1 MINKIIALI
10 ETFTGFKNHSQFVKC
25 DNGILVMNV
34 KATPEQESQ
43 LLALATQFDENW
55 SVISEPNPTGF
66 NNKNGK
72 PYAPTVYIGLVN
84 NKTEDDV
91 KDMFSSFSS

>member
-10 ETFTGFKNHSQFVKC
+10 ATFTGFKSHSQFVKC
-25 DNGILVMNV
+25 DNGILVLNV
-34 KATPEQESQ
+34 QATPEQEEQ
-43 LLALATQFDENW
+43 LLALATQFDSNW

-66 NNKNGK
+66 NPKNGK
-72 PYAPTVYIGLVN
+72 PYSPTVYIGLASS
-84 NKTEDDV
+84 KTEDDV